1 MDLSEILSQTRE
13 AFWSPRT
20 QGCLLGCGSS
30 RQFIACRT
38 RTGSYNG
45 AARSGNAM
53 IPLKIRTNAERRSLA
68 ITWDDGNFSLI
79 PASRLRA
86 LSRAAQHIR
95 SSIDG
100 RKHSFDDVT
109 LTSAEAIGSYAVR
122 LVFSDGHDRGIYP
135 WRYLREIAD
144 TQA

>member
-1 MDLSEILSQTRE
+1 
-13 AFWSPRT
+13 
-20 QGCLLGCGSS
+20 
-30 RQFIACRT
+30 
-38 RTGSYNG
+38 
-45 AARSGNAM
+45 M
-53 IPLKIRTNAERRSLA
+53 IPLKIRINAERRSLA
-68 ITWDDGNFSLI
+68 ITWDDGNFSHI

-86 LSRAAQHIR
+86 LSRAAHHIR
-95 SSIDG
+95 SSMDG

-109 LTSAEAIGSYAVR
+109 VTSAEAIGSYAIR

>member
-1 MDLSEILSQTRE
+1 MIPSEIR
-13 AFWSPRT
+13 
-20 QGCLLGCGSS
+20 
-30 RQFIACRT
+30 I
-38 RTGSYNG
+38 
-45 AARSGNAM
+45 
-53 IPLKIRTNAERRSLA
+53 NAERRSLA
-68 ITWDDGNFSLI
+68 ITWDDGSLSLL

-100 RKHSFDDVT
+100 REHPFHDVT
-109 LTSAEAIGSYAVR
+109 VTGAKAVGSYAVR